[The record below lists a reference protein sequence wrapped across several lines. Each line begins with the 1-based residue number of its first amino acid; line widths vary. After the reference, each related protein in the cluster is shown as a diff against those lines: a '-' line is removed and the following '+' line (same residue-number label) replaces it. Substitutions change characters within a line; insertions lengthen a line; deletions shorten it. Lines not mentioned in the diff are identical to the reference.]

1 MWSYIVLIALEKGE
15 IGFPS
20 WSSRSERKH
29 SSIRPVGGK
38 EIKSRK
44 CTKPPCPCTGKMPR
58 WKGCKQED
66 RRRNPG
72 DFDYFDVKLTNGPLS
87 TWAAVGVFMVH
98 TPSTSCLEITPAD
111 SSTAQWS
118 LQGGTRGR
126 LSGAEVWKTHLK
138 ENPLSCWE
146 EGAGWPCREV
156 PPPSSPNAHGG
167 EFTNTIPLWRQLGL
181 NTPPQSASGFALQLF
196 SIYFVPENLNC
207 HTLKTLTRMIF

>member
-98 TPSTSCLEITPAD
+98 TPSTSCLEITRLPTAPQLSDPCKVGPGAASAGQRFERPIWKKTLCLAGKKGLAGLAGKFHHLPLQMHMEENSQTQSHCDASWD
-111 SSTAQWS
+111 SIHHPSQPLDLHFS
-118 LQGGTRGR
+118 CFQFI
-126 LSGAEVWKTHLK
+126 LS
-138 ENPLSCWE
+138 
-146 EGAGWPCREV
+146 
-156 PPPSSPNAHGG
+156 
-167 EFTNTIPLWRQLGL
+167 
-181 NTPPQSASGFALQLF
+181 
-196 SIYFVPENLNC
+196 
-207 HTLKTLTRMIF
+207 LKT